1 MPTSDLRFRRRIPYV
16 AFVLAVACGLLAC
29 EDNQA
34 PAPVPGGLEIVSG
47 DAQYTRKG
55 TKLEDPVIVRV
66 ASDQGGAA
74 PGMTVHFQVIEG
86 GGTLSRTAV
95 TTDNNGR
102 ASVHWTVGPNTG
114 SNRLRVTV
122 AENSALTTVATA
134 TSSEYYCIEEEPTF
148 AAKFAGAHGLM
159 MLTRSSSITGAT
171 SGLVRYD
178 VNNSNHSFNGTAIG
192 SYPDGAFLNVLR
204 DCVFSANGD
213 LFISWNHSHDEIV
226 KVATDGSVSHFAT
239 LDPAPVDAAPGAELA
254 MTPNGVLVGCDA
266 VGPFY
271 VTCRDTLFRFEDAIF
286 SGSDLTRDAANN
298 DALACDPNSG
308 DVYFIYKADRDLL
321 RIPFDGTT
329 AGPATKVADLSQDE
343 SDGARG
349 MVVDGTDG
357 SIYLLVEST
366 GTKSIVKVTSA
377 GVVTTERDFFT
388 RGAGDAAG
396 IQSDLAIDRQFRYLY
411 TLDTRNNVF
420 LQYSLNDQTLFTLT
434 PPGADP
440 LQASNLSSGERV
452 GLDVVPAAGP

>member
-1 MPTSDLRFRRRIPYV
+1 MPTSELRFRRRIRYV
-16 AFVLAVACGLLAC
+16 ALVLAVTCGLSAC
-29 EDNQA
+29 EDNQT
-34 PAPVPGGLEIVSG
+34 PAPMPGGLEIVSG
-47 DAQYTRKG
+47 DTQYTRKG

-74 PGMTVHFQVIEG
+74 PGMTVRFQVIEG

-102 ASVHWTVGPNTG
+102 ASVRWTVGPNTG
-114 SNRLRVTV
+114 SNQLRVTV
-122 AENSALTTVATA
+122 AENSALTAVATA
-134 TSSEYYCIEEEPTF
+134 TSSEYYCVEEDPTF
-148 AAKFAGAHGLM
+148 SAKFAGPHSLM
-159 MLTRSSSITGAT
+159 MLTRSSSINAAT

-178 VNNSNHSFNGTAIG
+178 VNNSNHSFNGTSIG
-192 SYPDGAFLNVLR
+192 NYPDGAFLNVLR

-213 LFISWNHSHDEIV
+213 LFISWNHLYDEIV
-226 KVATDGSVSHFAT
+226 KVSTDGSVSHFAA
-239 LDPAPVDAAPGAELA
+239 LDPAPIDASPGAELA

-286 SGSDLTRDAANN
+286 SGSDLNRDAANN

-308 DVYFIYKADRDLL
+308 DVYFIYKQDRFLYRL
-321 RIPFDGTT
+321 PFDGTT
-329 AGPATKVADLSQDE
+329 AGAKEQVVQLPIDE
-343 SDGARG
+343 SDFARG

-357 SIYLLVEST
+357 SIYILVDAAA
-366 GTKSIVKVTSA
+366 TKSIVKVTSA
-377 GVVTTERDFFT
+377 GVRTTERDFFT

-396 IQSDLAIDRQFRYLY
+396 VQSDLAIDRQSRYLY

-420 LQYSLNDQTLFTLT
+420 LQYSLNDQQMFTLT

-452 GLDVVPAAGP
+452 GLDVIPAGP